1 MKSVGEKND
10 FLFMKTDNTE
20 DVLLDVL
27 GGEVRGCGKQ
37 QDMTLSLAELKHVMR
52 LAKEHTVL
60 GLVANAVM
68 AGRLRIKDDMSADK
82 QKAVMAL
89 MQMNMMHQRSYFQF
103 EKAIAEFAALMK
115 KHCLQ
120 YVIFKGVAVARHYPV
135 PYTRTMGDVDFYVP
149 ASDFNRAVEV
159 IERELHVEIEK
170 EDIDKH
176 FSFDYQGIR
185 FEMHYQI
192 ETFGNGRHQRYF
204 NLMID
209 ESIAKGVD
217 CFSITDSETDNGEI
231 MVSVLPPTEDLIV
244 VFKHWFNHL
253 LVEGVGLRQ
262 TTDLAVLLKAYK
274 DRMDVARLMKA
285 LDSIDYIKAF
295 RAMLAM
301 MRRYFGVNCVDGF
314 CVLNSKDK
322 RYGDK
327 LMATVMESGNFGRK
341 AYQNHVAGRKKSM
354 ETATRA
360 WRHCVRFFRLAP
372 TDIIFL
378 IPRRIGITLKLR
390 LLRCLVSHG

>member
-1 MKSVGEKND
+1 
-10 FLFMKTDNTE
+10 MKTNKIETY
-20 DVLLDVL
+20 LLDVL
-27 GGEVRGCGKQ
+27 RQELNDGSACSRCV
-37 QDMTLSLAELKHVMR
+37 LSLTELKHVIC
-52 LAKEHTVL
+52 LAKEHTVQ
-60 GLVANAVM
+60 GLVADAVM

-89 MQMNMMHQRSYFQF
+89 MQTNMQHQRSYFQF
-103 EKAIAEFAALMK
+103 EKAIAEFAALMMK
-115 KHCLQ
+115 YSLQ

-192 ETFGNGRHQRYF
+192 ETFGNVRHQRYF
-204 NLMID
+204 NRMID
-209 ESIAKGVD
+209 ESIAKGAD
-217 CFSITDSETDNGEI
+217 SFSITDSETDNGEI
-231 MVSVLPPTEDLIV
+231 KVSVLPPMEDLIV

-262 TTDLAVLLKAYK
+262 TTDLAILLKAYK
-274 DRMDVARLMKA
+274 DRIDVTRLMTA
-285 LDSIDYIKAF
+285 LNKIGYIKAF

-327 LMATVMESGNFGRK
+327 LMATVMDSGNFGRK

-360 WRHCVRFFRLAP
+360 WCHCVRFFCLAP
-372 TDIIFL
+372 MDILFL

-390 LLRCLVSHG
+390 LLRRLVSHG

>member
-1 MKSVGEKND
+1 
-10 FLFMKTDNTE
+10 MKTDNTE

-27 GGEVRGCGKQ
+27 GREVHGYGEQ
-37 QDMTLSLAELKHVMR
+37 QEETLSLTELKHVIC
-52 LAKEHTVL
+52 LAKEHTVQ
-60 GLVANAVM
+60 GLVADAVM
-68 AGRLRIKDDMSADK
+68 KGRLKITSDMAADK

-89 MQMNMMHQRSYFQF
+89 MQTNMQHQRSYFRF

-115 KHCLQ
+115 KYSLQ

-192 ETFGNGRHQRYF
+192 ETFGNVRHQRYF
-204 NLMID
+204 NRMID
-209 ESIAKGVD
+209 ESIAKGAD
-217 CFSITDSETDNGEI
+217 NFSITDSETDNGEI
-231 MVSVLPPTEDLIV
+231 KVSVLPPMEDLIV

-262 TTDLAVLLKAYK
+262 TTDLAILLKAYK
-274 DRMDVARLMKA
+274 DRIDVTRLMTA
-285 LDSIDYIKAF
+285 LNKIGYIKAF

-327 LMATVMESGNFGRK
+327 LMATVMDSGNFGRK

-360 WRHCVRFFRLAP
+360 WRHCVRFFCLAP
-372 TDIIFL
+372 TDILFL
-378 IPRRIGITLKLR
+378 IPRRIAITLKLR
-390 LLRCLVSHG
+390 FLRRLVSHG